1 MAGIETFT
9 NGQTVRLVGLGTPNQ
24 RHCLWVVDFSD
35 AMEQKDWGDDYVKV
49 CRQTDPDCII
59 WAPRKRIT
67 AASVLDLLIAP

>member
-9 NGQTVRLVGLGTPNQ
+9 NGQTVRLVVLGTPNQ

-35 AMEQKDWGDDYVKV
+35 AMEQKDWGDDY
-49 CRQTDPDCII
+49 
-59 WAPRKRIT
+59 WAPRKRIP